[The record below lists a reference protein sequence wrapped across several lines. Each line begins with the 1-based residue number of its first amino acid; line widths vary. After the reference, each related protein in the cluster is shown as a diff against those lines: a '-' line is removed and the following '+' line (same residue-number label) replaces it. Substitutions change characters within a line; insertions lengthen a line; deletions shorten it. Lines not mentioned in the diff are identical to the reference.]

1 MENKTKKL
9 TAIAAG
15 AVVLTGAA
23 FAAPSFASVKHHTF
37 KAASSSTAAASTP
50 TTAPTWGG
58 ASGDAQ
64 DGHKA
69 FGLSASLPA
78 TVTAV
83 PATVTDAEVAEHG
96 ATFIVY
102 QYTGTAPTTQP
113 TTGGR
118 PAHFEA
124 TAITGTTATG
134 TIELRVPKT
143 AGTYTFAIYNSKT
156 STTPVLVSVVVDATL
171 TAKIADTSVT
181 VTSVY
186 DATAQQKFAGRG
198 PGNSDFG
205 HSHNPNR
212 KGAKNFKTHG
222 DNDGDGPAAG
232 WTPSTTATPAPT
244 TGTTT
249 NG

>member
-96 ATFIVY
+96 ATFIAY
-102 QYTGTAPTTQP
+102 AYTGTAPTTQP
-113 TTGGR
+113 TTGAM

-124 TAITGTTATG
+124 ATLTGTTATG
-134 TIELRVPKT
+134 TLDLRVSKT
-143 AGTYTFAIYNSKT
+143 AGTYTFAVYASKT
-156 STTPVLVSVVVDATL
+156 DATPVIVTVVVDAAGKATATSSAAL
-171 TAKIADTSVT
+171 TAA
-181 VTSVY
+181 Y
-186 DATAQQKFAGRG
+186 DATAQQNFAGRG